1 MELKNMIEMK
11 NKDLQNL
18 LKKTQR
24 MANIAGKD
32 IPQVVSCVIQQAGE
46 DNGRAVTCSIVR
58 DGITSVASFGVPCE
72 PSEGAKRI
80 IVPNIELLL
89 GVLKHHRDSVRLVQD
104 ENKLRVSSSGKQTTL
119 SADKRAKAF
128 PHSQETVESWFE
140 KSVQRRGQFLLPLGE
155 YKTGDGENIGAT
167 DTLTFECADLR
178 DALSVGFANGQK
190 CPHFVMDES
199 ENDYIEVSIGD
210 TMKGLTNT
218 QIPTLGGL
226 SEGIIVEASGLE
238 NTLAL
243 CSGATPI
250 TAYVFDFRPL
260 GAKGGL
266 LVLDIRGE
274 GIVLQ
279 RVKYVSE

>member
-32 IPQVVSCVIQQAGE
+32 IPQVVSCVIQQAGD

-72 PSEGAKRI
+72 PSKGAKRI
-80 IVPNIELLL
+80 IVPSIELLL
-89 GVLKHHRDSVRLVQD
+89 GVLKHHRETVRLVQ
-104 ENKLRVSSSGKQTTL
+104 EQNKLRVSSSNKQTTL
-119 SADKRAKAF
+119 AADKRAKAF

-140 KSVQRRGQFLLPLGE
+140 KSVERRGQFLFAPVE
-155 YKTGDGENIGAT
+155 YKTGDGATIGAT
-167 DTLTFECADLR
+167 DSFTFDCADLR

-190 CPHFVMDES
+190 CPYFVLHTDEFGL
-199 ENDYIEVSIGD
+199 EVWVGD
-210 TMKGLTNT
+210 TMKGLTKTN
-218 QIPTLGGL
+218 IPTFGELN
-226 SEGIIVEASGLE
+226 EDIVVEASGLE

-243 CSGATPI
+243 CDGATPVNAHI
-250 TAYVFDFRPL
+250 FDFRPL

-266 LVLDIRGE
+266 LALDIRGE

-279 RVKYVSE
+279 RVKYADE

>member
-32 IPQVVSCVIQQAGE
+32 IPQVVSCVIQQAGD

-72 PSEGAKRI
+72 PSKGAKRI
-80 IVPNIELLL
+80 IVPSIELLL
-89 GVLKHHRDSVRLVQD
+89 GVLKHHRETVRLVQ
-104 ENKLRVSSSGKQTTL
+104 EQNKLRVSSSNKQTTL
-119 SADKRAKAF
+119 AADKRAKAF

-140 KSVQRRGQFLLPLGE
+140 KSVERRGQFLFAPVE
-155 YKTGDGENIGAT
+155 YKTGDGATIGAT
-167 DTLTFECADLR
+167 DSFTFECADLR

-190 CPHFVMDES
+190 CPHFVMSES
-199 ENDYIEVSIGD
+199 ENDYIEISVGD

-218 QIPTLGGL
+218 NIPTLGGL
-226 SEGIIVEASGLE
+226 SECIIVEASGLE

-243 CSGATPI
+243 CGGATPI
-250 TAYVFDFRPL
+250 NAHIFDFRPL

-266 LVLDIRGE
+266 LALDIRGE

-279 RVKYVSE
+279 RVKYADE